1 MEVRRLT
8 EPERPARVHLGLVC
22 LTSPGCP
29 PRISY
34 RKVQLARATPES
46 LRLAY
51 RANVATLRRALTYC
65 RRDLHTRLYRM
76 PSGLLPWLD
85 APPGELREWAD
96 AAFAEVAPDLRAVGE
111 EFCRG
116 PALRLDDAPGEQP
129 IRVTSHPDQFCV
141 LNSERP
147 DVVQSSIR
155 MLAAEARVMDA
166 MGLQRSPWAGI
177 NIHGGARDRLAEL
190 RAAVNALPDAVR
202 SRLTLEN
209 CERAY
214 SVPDLCAVGVPVVFD
229 PHHEVVR
236 SGCGLDSEHLVAHA
250 DLAMATWPDPCP
262 PLAHLSNGLTGP
274 RDRRHND
281 FISHVFPSLRR
292 FHWID
297 VEAKGKELAI
307 RALRAMPGWWR

>member
-1 MEVRRLT
+1 
-8 EPERPARVHLGLVC
+8 
-22 LTSPGCP
+22 
-29 PRISY
+29 
-34 RKVQLARATPES
+34 
-46 LRLAY
+46 
-51 RANVATLRRALTYC
+51 
-65 RRDLHTRLYRM
+65 M

-166 MGLQRSPWAGI
+166 MGLERSPWVGI
-177 NIHGGARDRLAEL
+177 NVHGGARDRLAEL

-281 FISHVFPSLRR
+281 FISHVFPSHASAHL
-292 FHWID
+292 IN
-297 VEAKGKELAI
+297 
-307 RALRAMPGWWR
+307 RAQ